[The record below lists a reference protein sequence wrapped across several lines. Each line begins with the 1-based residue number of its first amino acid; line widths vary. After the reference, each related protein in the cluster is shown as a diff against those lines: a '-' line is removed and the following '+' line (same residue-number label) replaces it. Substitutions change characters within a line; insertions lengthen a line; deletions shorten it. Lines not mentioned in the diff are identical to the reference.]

1 VHVMWIPVTKAW
13 RALVMRME
21 ETASRY
27 EG

>member
-1 VHVMWIPVTKAW
+1 MFNWVHVTMARSVLWF
-13 RALVMRME
+13 RME